1 MANMTTSVSRRYKG
15 DANPLRYGLVG
26 YTDYQAAAAEY
37 TVYKGAIVM
46 MDVSDVDGYA
56 QPRVSAITAA
66 SGDVF
71 LGVALEE
78 VEVTSDDTD
87 QADKD
92 VLVARGGVWAFAVG
106 SLAVTD
112 IGAPAYCSDDQTIT
126 TTSTN
131 NLWVGTIVAVDA
143 TYVWVDIEHAAG
155 RTNTAT

>member
-1 MANMTTSVSRRYKG
+1 MANMTASISRRYKG
-15 DANPLRYGLVG
+15 DTQPLRYGCVG
-26 YTDYQAAAAEY
+26 YTDYQSGSTEY
-37 TVYKGAIVM
+37 TIYKGAIVM

-56 QPRVSAITAA
+56 QPRLSAITAA

-78 VEVTSDDTD
+78 VDITSLDTA
-87 QADKD
+87 QGDKD
-92 VLVARGGVWAFAVG
+92 ILVARGGVWAFAVG

-131 NLWVGTIVAVDA
+131 NLWVGTIVAVDS
-143 TYVWVDIEHAAG
+143 TYVWVDIGHASG